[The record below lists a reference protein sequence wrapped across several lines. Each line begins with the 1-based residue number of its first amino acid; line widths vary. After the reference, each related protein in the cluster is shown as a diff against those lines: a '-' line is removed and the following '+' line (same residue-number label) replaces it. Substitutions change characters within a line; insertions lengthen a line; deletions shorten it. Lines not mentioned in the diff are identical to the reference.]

1 LFNLHYHSAGIGRS
15 GTFMAIDTEIQR
27 IEKRNVIDVYKCV
40 QKMRFWRNFM
50 VQTVVSCHNNKHMS
64 NMLMIIVQLAIVFN
78 RYTLLY
84 KNTVYDGKGVSN
96 FFVFGKP
103 VLARP
108 RYE

>member
-1 LFNLHYHSAGIGRS
+1 MLNLCYHSAGIGCS
-15 GTFMAIDTEIQR
+15 GTSIAIDTEIQR
-27 IEKRNVIDVYKCV
+27 NVIDVYNCV

-50 VQTVVSCHNNKHMS
+50 IQTVVSCHNNKHMS
-64 NMLMIIVQLAIVFN
+64 NMLMIIVQLAIIFN

-84 KNTVYDGKGVSN
+84 KNTVYDGKGLSN

-103 VLARP
+103 ILARP